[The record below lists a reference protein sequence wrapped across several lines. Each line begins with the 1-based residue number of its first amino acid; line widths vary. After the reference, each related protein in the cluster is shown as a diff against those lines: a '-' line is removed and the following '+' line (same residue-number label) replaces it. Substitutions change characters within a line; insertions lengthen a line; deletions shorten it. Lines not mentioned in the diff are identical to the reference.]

1 MFLLEVRSEEVRSQG
16 LHFLFSPGKEDEIPE
31 GMSFG
36 SKKKRVVIL
45 KRGKGKEKGFG
56 DV

>member
-1 MFLLEVRSEEVRSQG
+1 LFLLEVRSEEVRSQG